1 MMTHQQNKLQ
11 YDARRDM
18 LAKLPLP
25 YSITINLQNAR
36 IDAYVM
42 QSMLEKLDTAINF
55 CLLNNKMN
63 RKKNRQ
69 LRCFLFHR
77 LERDSLLR
85 SSALHTH
92 ALLYVPKYHL
102 RTHAMRQLFEMKIKS
117 VVYEVFPETMRANL
131 QYARKLNAI
140 KIEKLDSTKHAQN
153 LFSYANKHN
162 YDCDSFYITHSASCY
177 AHAYSARD
185 YRAMTKDINMIDT
198 AQRMK

>member
-1 MMTHQQNKLQ
+1 
-11 YDARRDM
+11 M
-18 LAKLPLP
+18 LAKFPLP
-25 YSITINLQNAR
+25 YSITINPQNAR

-42 QSMLEKLDTAINF
+42 QAMLEKLDTAINF

-77 LERDSLLR
+77 LERVER

-102 RTHAMRQLFEMKIKS
+102 RTHVMRQLFEMKIKS
-117 VVYEVFPETMRANL
+117 VVYKVFPETMRANL
-131 QYARKLNAI
+131 QSARKLNAI

-153 LFSYANKHN
+153 LFSYAKKHN

-177 AHAYSARD
+177 ARAYSARE

-198 AQRMK
+198 AKRMK